1 MNYAVAKLLFCFTSQ
16 SLLTISIAT
25 LEANTNIKTNLQG
38 KFRSERI
45 RKYCLYSVRLEIW
58 SKWIFVHDLAK
69 VLNSSAQESR

>member
-1 MNYAVAKLLFCFTSQ
+1 MVGLICSIIFLGLKIPTMNYAVAKLLFCFTSQ

-45 RKYCLYSVRLEIW
+45 RKYCLYSVRLEI
-58 SKWIFVHDLAK
+58 
-69 VLNSSAQESR
+69 